1 MATAASA
8 AAMVMMKMVKN
19 NPSIFPGYRYLLN
32 ATKLMFT
39 LLSMSSTDISMLIRF
54 FLVKKPYMPIKK
66 SKVLKNNICVT
77 GINLDLL

>member
-1 MATAASA
+1 
-8 AAMVMMKMVKN
+8 
-19 NPSIFPGYRYLLN
+19 
-32 ATKLMFT
+32 MFT